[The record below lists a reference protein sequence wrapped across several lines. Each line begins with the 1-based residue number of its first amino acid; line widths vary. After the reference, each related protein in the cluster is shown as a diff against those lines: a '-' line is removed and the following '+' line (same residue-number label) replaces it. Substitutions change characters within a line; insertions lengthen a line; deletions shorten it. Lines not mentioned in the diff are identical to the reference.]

1 MKTLLVLC
9 LMALPA
15 AAGLGPHVVERLRMT
30 ESGRQVTYKDKLS
43 NGTFR
48 DSAVVKPV
56 TPEYPGRVALV
67 ATNDLPAMWELV
79 YAAHYDSGKV
89 STNREYVVK
98 QGRDRLKLA
107 PEVPPLPEVSTNRP
121 AKIDA
126 LALAKI
132 RVQRAEAAV
141 PGKVTT
147 NKMGKAVARVKAVR
161 MEGGRA
167 VQTLTDGSERAVELR
182 TAHTARVGAAYPG
195 KREVPEPTG
204 KSATFLLG
212 FAAGVAAM
220 GGVMV
225 SSKKAKG

>member
-15 AAGLGPHVVERLRMT
+15 AAALGPHVVERVRMK
-30 ESGRQVTYKDKLS
+30 ESARAVTYKDRLS
-43 NGTFR
+43 DGTYR
-48 DSAVVKPV
+48 DSAVNKPV
-56 TPEYPGRVALV
+56 APDYPGRVALV

-79 YAAHYDSGKV
+79 YAAYFESGKV

-107 PEVPPLPEVSTNRP
+107 PEVPPLPAALTNAP
-121 AKIDA
+121 DKADA

-132 RVQRAEAAV
+132 RMQRAEGTV
-141 PGKVTT
+141 RGKVTT
-147 NKMGKAVARVKAVR
+147 NKMGKALARVKAVR
-161 MEGGRA
+161 MEGGKA

-182 TAHTARVGAAYPG
+182 TAHTARVGASYPG

-220 GGVMV
+220 GGTVLGA
-225 SSKKAKG
+225 KKIKG